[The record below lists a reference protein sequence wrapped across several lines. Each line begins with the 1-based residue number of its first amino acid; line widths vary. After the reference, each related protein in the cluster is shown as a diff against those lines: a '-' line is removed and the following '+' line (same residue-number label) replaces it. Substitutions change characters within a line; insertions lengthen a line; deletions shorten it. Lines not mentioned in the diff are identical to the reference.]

1 MQMQSIPTSLVGAS
15 LGEAHKWVRSQM
27 VLSNPHKPMA
37 DYTLTNESGKKI
49 NLSDLTKGTASHV
62 TIISGAGGV
71 RNNPAHPAD
80 LHGFM
85 EVPKPMHASRLTA
98 LTQDDIT
105 PALYHAMVN
114 EYGLFNAVQTLSIL
128 LTRPVSPSLN
138 HSTKTTNLIR
148 ARKGHSLLPLH
159 QFLPAKTDPKKE
171 RSGNNNQNRRG
182 NRNSRSRSN
191 PSSGQT
197 RTAAGALGFGANV
210 PMAARQMGRA
220 GALGLKLDRTSNDI
234 RREVDRLLD
243 DTEDEFN
250 NDEHGALLSVANR
263 MSLKY
268 ENSRD
273 LFENFSK
280 QVLAPYLISSTANVN
295 SLRYIN
301 EYLLPAMR
309 EIVLDGKGSKDK
321 KLRKLDRQYRHIVE
335 KLATDPRDFYMGS
348 EFALVAH
355 PGFLFPRAG
364 LALMPVPTTTRD
376 KAFRTFEQAGTP
388 PTYDPATGFIATMGQ
403 SDNTGVAYINN
414 ETIERLGRQTFASS
428 RMTRGVSRVIDNLV
442 DVIERYGETD
452 STGFN
457 VLVRDTRSMTQ
468 MAGNQLYRRIANMPM
483 FYFVDLPGIRPIPT
497 NWPQN
502 LILAMMEVLAK
513 NRDRISGLGGGRFD
527 TTEFLTPS
535 GINLTSESVFGND
548 PDFPTFAAWQS
559 EFARIRGLGGNVAS
573 AGNPENGN
581 AIKLLTALSSAS
593 REVNL
598 RFPQTVGVDDNRGPI
613 AGIAIAGYAN
623 AAALRVGFAG
633 ATAQQLTML
642 NYDQA
647 GAPGLPQTNGAWYHV
662 HDFIDNM
669 LDQNLGHGTFAP
681 LAGGQPTRY
690 NTMSIGN
697 FINNADLNYFTAL
710 APQFTSSRPFV
721 ARQTSTTPSVY
732 QIMLEATE
740 LSMSKYKFNP
750 SRDDIYF
757 TTILLYYSL
766 RNMGLDSE
774 VTGFLERAG
783 SIIASAR
790 QSSLARFINNINR
803 QFPVPAPGGLID
815 PATLNNYLA
824 LRFAYEAFSDP
835 TSDAFRSLTGVRV
848 NPAPVTGSNVKQI
861 QASIKASLDAYETAL
876 RRTGSGTNSEAIV
889 DAIRKTV
896 MPTLIKQ
903 MNLAPTAAF
912 TYIEDTEAPV
922 DKIIESVDTL
932 YDKCTA
938 AVADHINGL
947 QDLAIA
953 LGTNSS
959 ADQLLAIAAMEASSK
974 EVTLLDDMATALGDF
989 MKFLPKSVTKTERAY
1004 VLSIKRFM
1012 TQINDDLNFTSEA
1025 VEDMVKTVKDN
1036 ATDIDAGTKF
1046 AYPVLATLIREA
1058 KEMQDVIRAFDESV
1072 EPFEELNSRSTDAGM
1087 RYPNFPKYDPS
1098 TKANPYTYAKKNLV
1112 TMYADLLPVVE
1123 RLTGALGLEGDLKVK
1138 VAAKVDIP
1146 IEIPARA
1153 YLDPNPFD
1161 SFVRGKHSTP
1171 LFQALDNSDKLKFGS
1186 KKRKNFASMFET
1198 RPTMGHELLDLYAE
1212 IMNEVGTNNTVAWR
1226 AEADVRMENIV
1237 DSLYNSY
1244 KRRAKLNKGSRLLA
1258 SDTYELAAVTG
1269 RAMKFGGK
1277 ATLTGIGAAG
1287 GGAARSIKEG
1297 FDATIGIGAGTG
1309 KAIGGAA
1316 LAAGGLVLATGG
1328 AALGA
1333 GAVLGAATMG
1343 TALTASGII
1352 LDASGKVLEAG
1363 GLTAYYGGK
1372 TLEGG
1377 IRSAGDGIGAGLQSA
1392 MTAIS
1397 TGVLFGG
1404 QALGVAARGAGV
1416 AIAAGVGGGITL
1428 VGVGASAATQ
1438 AVATSWTLYKTR
1450 KEIKKVALLQPEVLA
1465 AEEARVLAIKRN
1477 KEAILIEK
1485 ETDRRVAITR
1495 KEQVALQ
1502 MEVNML
1508 DLGAQRL
1515 RLLAIQAKAE
1525 EKAATSDAIA
1535 RVTTAQSQ
1543 QLEAEL
1549 NAVEE
1554 SLALQAEQYALQTEQ
1569 EQKAHLIVMKEL
1581 QAEEKLKE
1589 KSASIADRE
1598 LDAEAERRARISSSN
1613 LQQQTLQAN
1622 YDELA
1627 GRLHRAKKNRARF
1640 VSSIGSEARA
1650 KRENITPMKGEQ
1662 GQQFANVTPA
1672 QYLLDIDQSIIDME
1686 RRLQGMGI

>member
-1 MQMQSIPTSLVGAS
+1 
-15 LGEAHKWVRSQM
+15 
-27 VLSNPHKPMA
+27 MA
-37 DYTLTNESGKKI
+37 DYTLTNESGKNI

-128 LTRPVSPSLN
+128 LTRPVSPSLS

-171 RSGNNNQNRRG
+171 RSGNNNQNKRG
-182 NRNSRSRSN
+182 NRNSRSRNN

-548 PDFPTFAAWQS
+548 PDFPTFAAWQN

-573 AGNPENGN
+573 AGNAENGN
-581 AIKLLTALSSAS
+581 AIKLLTALSNAS
-593 REVNL
+593 KEVNL
-598 RFPQTVGVDDNRGPI
+598 RFPQTVGANDNQGPI
-613 AGIAIAGYAN
+613 AGIDIAGYPTAVL
-623 AAALRVGFAG
+623 LRTAFTAG
-633 ATAQQLTML
+633 RTPMNLTML
-642 NYDQA
+642 NYDQP
-647 GAPGLPQTNGAWYHV
+647 GAPGLAQTNGAWHHV

-669 LDQNLGHGTFAP
+669 LDQNLAHGDYEP
-681 LAGGQPTRY
+681 RAGGQPTRY
-690 NTMSIGN
+690 YTMGIGN
-697 FINNADLNYFTAL
+697 FINNADPNYFTAL

-790 QSSLARFINNINR
+790 QSSLSRFINSINT

-912 TYIEDTEAPV
+912 TYIGDTEAPV

-938 AVADHINGL
+938 AVADHISGL

-1012 TQINDDLNFTSEA
+1012 TQIKDDLKFTSEA

-1036 ATDIDAGTKF
+1036 ATDIDAGFKF
-1046 AYPVLATLIREA
+1046 AYPVLATLIKEA

-1072 EPFEELNSRSTDAGM
+1072 EPFEDLNNRSTDAGM
-1087 RYPNFPKYDPS
+1087 RYPNFPKYDPT
-1098 TKANPYTYAKKNLV
+1098 TKADPYTYAKKNLV
-1112 TMYADLLPVVE
+1112 GMYANLLPIVE
-1123 RLTGALGLEGDLKVK
+1123 GLTGALGLEGDLKVK

-1146 IEIPARA
+1146 IEIPARS

-1212 IMNEVGTNNTVAWR
+1212 IMDEVGTNNTVAWR

-1258 SDTYELAAVTG
+1258 SDTYELASVTG
-1269 RAMKFGGK
+1269 RALKFGGK
-1277 ATLTGIGAAG
+1277 ATFTGIGGAG
-1287 GGAARSIKEG
+1287 GGAARSLKEG

-1309 KAIGGAA
+1309 KAIAGAA
-1316 LAAGGLVLATGG
+1316 SAAGGLILATGLASGG
-1328 AALGA
+1328 AAIGA
-1333 GAVLGAATMG
+1333 GAAIGGATAAIGIGAGAASMA
-1343 TALTASGII
+1343 TALTAGGII
-1352 LDASGKVLEAG
+1352 LDASGAVLEAG
-1363 GLTAYYGGK
+1363 GLAAYYGGK

-1428 VGVGASAATQ
+1428 VGIGASAATQ

-1450 KEIKKVALLQPEVLA
+1450 GEIKKAALLQPEVYA
-1465 AEEARVLAIKRN
+1465 AEVARVLAIKRN

-1543 QLEAEL
+1543 KLETEL

-1569 EQKAHLIVMKEL
+1569 EQRAHLVVMNEL
-1581 QAEEKLKE
+1581 QAEERLKD

-1598 LDAEAERRARISSSN
+1598 LNAEAERRARVSSSN

-1622 YDELA
+1622 YDELD
-1627 GRLHRAKKNRARF
+1627 GRLYRAKKNRDRF

-1650 KRENITPMKGEQ
+1650 KRENITPMKGAI
-1662 GQQFANVTPA
+1662 GQQFGNVTPA
-1672 QYLLDIDQSIIDME
+1672 QYLLDLDQSIIDME
-1686 RRLQGMGI
+1686 RKLQGMGI